1 VTTASGQ
8 RDAQAT
14 IAGFTAVF
22 AGDAF
27 RAELDRL
34 VRDRWQA
41 DTRRVQTRLLK
52 WHWRRCTFEIAIE
65 TGRGDRQL
73 IGKVHEEDRS
83 EVFHAMAALGRAG
96 FGPDDEFSIAQP
108 LAYLPALHV
117 LLEEHVPGRPASDAF
132 ADGAPRDRATVAEC
146 CGRWLARLHSAGPR
160 VGPVMDLGRK
170 RGRVRVWTAQIESF
184 GEPLANRS
192 QQLRDALEA
201 TWPTPVV
208 AVYRAGHG
216 SYIPEHVLL
225 SPGRTAVID
234 LDEGDVA
241 DPARDVAWFVL
252 ALQRLAL
259 RRHGSLRALDDT
271 IETFLQTYAAAA
283 GEGALARLVF
293 YRALECL
300 HRARNDLVKP
310 SPPAR
315 ERAEV
320 MLEEGLR
327 LC

>member
-1 VTTASGQ
+1 MARVVGTAPQPVAALRALPARARAGAGGNGIVTTASGQ

-27 RAELDRL
+27 RAEL
-34 VRDRWQA
+34 
-41 DTRRVQTRLLK
+41 TRRVSACQRSRTRLLK

-170 RGRVRVWTAQIESF
+170 
-184 GEPLANRS
+184 
-192 QQLRDALEA
+192 
-201 TWPTPVV
+201 
-208 AVYRAGHG
+208 
-216 SYIPEHVLL
+216 
-225 SPGRTAVID
+225 
-234 LDEGDVA
+234 
-241 DPARDVAWFVL
+241 
-252 ALQRLAL
+252 
-259 RRHGSLRALDDT
+259 
-271 IETFLQTYAAAA
+271 
-283 GEGALARLVF
+283 
-293 YRALECL
+293 
-300 HRARNDLVKP
+300 
-310 SPPAR
+310 
-315 ERAEV
+315 
-320 MLEEGLR
+320 
-327 LC
+327 